1 MKKLLSIMT
10 ALTLTGSAGTT
21 LVACSSTDTKHLNDK
36 GNSIWAELPGLDG
49 GKNNPDSADVWNEM
63 DPFGGASADPTNPN
77 NWDGAVQSTVT
88 IQILKMLSVSIL
100 ANAEKI
106 FGSGGGAPKTNI
118 AGYSDG
124 FVKQL
129 ESDWTQL
136 KTAVNNEVANQKES
150 YKEQYG
156 KDWEKHW
163 NDMLKN
169 DYDGS
174 ENNYR
179 AYLFAEGK
187 DTNASMMLTN
197 TLIGQG
203 AFNSST
209 VNMATLGSYRKAWA
223 TASTQPGGSTTW
235 ANSNPAEARELA
247 LSMTSYRSKD
257 GTIPNIWKN
266 DQTNNISLENDVIP
280 ALESLAKDLSKAV
293 VLYAVPVKTYDSSN
307 KKYSERSN
315 GFTHS
320 SGLISAF
327 QNFALQKW
335 YSEEK
340 PLAISTITIDY
351 RPGGDPKSGQ
361 KGLDAGTDD
370 PGRLFNDTQE
380 TQINQILGKLSDGTT
395 TWNDLRSG
403 EYGGIKPTYGSSL
416 LTVDPGDGKTYN
428 TNLSASVYGA
438 INSLTAG
445 SGISTLP
452 SKIGDDDGL
461 LASINRSQ
469 SATWDGTAIDPVK
482 PGTMYKVYNIAQPSS
497 ATGAPDPVVVYLDD
511 TGLNLVHIEG
521 LEAWNSQTTKT
532 NTAGPENTTTANQDA
547 DNFNYN
553 LSRGQAQSGSLAQ
566 ETPAQLM
573 GDDKSNTA
581 ATAFNYGIYNKY
593 LQYLVNQSYINT
605 LPGSYQKFNILTT
618 MQAYATLDSSSKA
631 GNHLWFTWMYDFF
644 KNYFTKIATTTQTD
658 WLNNFIT
665 FNPKSSKSSNDN
677 ATIAQ
682 WFEDTIAN
690 NNSSL
695 NTYPSSALAT
705 AIEKANETIGSNAAK
720 PQSRYPDGTYW
731 TNNVL
736 DAILYQLNNNIT
748 PNKIWQTK
756 EQS

>member
-63 DPFGGASADPTNPN
+63 DPFGGDSADPTNPN
-77 NWDGAVQSTVT
+77 NWDGDVQSTVT

-106 FGSGGGAPKTNI
+106 FGSGGGAPKASL
-118 AGYSDG
+118 AGYSNG

-209 VNMATLGSYRKAWA
+209 VNMATLGAYRKDWV
-223 TASTQPGGSTTW
+223 TAIKQPGGSDTW
-235 ANSNPAEARELA
+235 AKSNPAEARELA
-247 LSMTSYRSKD
+247 LSMTPYINQQSMPAGLWSKD
-257 GTIPNIWKN
+257 QANT
-266 DQTNNISLENDVIP
+266 ISLDPDVTT
-280 ALESLAKDLSKAV
+280 ALDGFSKNPTSAV
-293 VLYAVPVKTYDSSN
+293 VRYAVPIKTFDGT
-307 KKYSERSN
+307 KYSARSN

-327 QNFALQKW
+327 QNFALKKW

-340 PLAISTITIDY
+340 PLAISTINIPYDS
-351 RPGGDPKSGQ
+351 DPSTGQ
-361 KGLDAGTDD
+361 KGLINGTGSTS
-370 PGRLFNDTQE
+370 PNLFN
-380 TQINQILGKLSDGTT
+380 INKQKLINSLLTGLNSTT
-395 TWNDLRSG
+395 SWDQLRRG
-403 EYGGIKPTYGSSL
+403 AIRNINPTYGSSL
-416 LTVDPGDGKTYN
+416 LTVDPGDGKNYN
-428 TNLSASVYGA
+428 ANLSASVYGA
-438 INSLTAG
+438 ISNLTATG
-445 SGISTLP
+445 TTF
-452 SKIGDDDGL
+452 SKIPSTIDGDNGL
-461 LASINRSQ
+461 LKSINRSTG
-469 SATWDGTAIDPVK
+469 ATFSNDQVS
-482 PGTMYKVYNIAQPSS
+482 PGTMYAVYGIAPNSS
-497 ATGAPDPVVVYLDD
+497 VTDPTDPIVVYLDD
-511 TGLNLVHIEG
+511 TGLNFVHIEG
-521 LEAWNSQTTKT
+521 LAAWNGQSVKT
-532 NTAGPENTTTANQDA
+532 NNVDQESIATATQDA

-553 LSRGQAQSGSLAQ
+553 LSQKEQAQPGSLAQ

-573 GDDKSNTA
+573 GTST
-581 ATAFNYGIYNKY
+581 TAFNYGINNKY
-593 LQYLVNQSYINT
+593 LQYLVNQSYVNT
-605 LPGSYQKFNILTT
+605 LSQSYQKFNILTT

-631 GNHLWFTWMYDFF
+631 GNHLWFTWIYDFL
-644 KNYFTKIATTTQTD
+644 NDYFQNIATTAQSS
-658 WLNNFIT
+658 WISNFIT

-677 ATIAQ
+677 KAIDE
-682 WFEDTIAN
+682 WFIDTIAN

-705 AIEKANETIGSNAAK
+705 SIEKANETIQSNVGK
-720 PQSRYPDGTYW
+720 PQSNYPGGLYW
-731 TNNVL
+731 SKQVL
-736 DAILYQLNNNIT
+736 DVILQQLDNNSGA
-748 PNKIWQTK
+748 NKIWIK
-756 EQS
+756 EVPS

>member
-63 DPFGGASADPTNPN
+63 DPFGGDSADPTNPN

-106 FGSGGGAPKTNI
+106 FGSGGGAPKASL
-118 AGYSDG
+118 AGYSNG

-209 VNMATLGSYRKAWA
+209 VNMATLGTYKTAWESA
-223 TASTQPGGSTTW
+223 GSSDTW
-235 ANSNPAEARELA
+235 ANDNPAEARELA
-247 LSMTSYRSKD
+247 LSMTPYLVSGSVPKLWSDDQNNTITLQNVKD
-257 GTIPNIWKN
+257 ALNDFKKN
-266 DQTNNISLENDVIP
+266 PPVP
-280 ALESLAKDLSKAV
+280 VAPV
-293 VLYAVPVKTYDSSN
+293 VRYAVPVKTYDST
-307 KKYSERSN
+307 KTQPYSARSN

-327 QNFALQKW
+327 QNFALKKW

-340 PLAISTITIDY
+340 PLAVSTITIDY
-351 RPGGDPKSGQ
+351 RSSDPETGQ
-361 KGLDAGTDD
+361 KGLNAGTDD
-370 PGRLFNDTQE
+370 PDRLFNDTQE
-380 TQINQILGKLSDGTT
+380 AQINQLLGKLSDGST

-438 INSLTAG
+438 ISSLTAG
-445 SGISTLP
+445 SGITTLP
-452 SKIGDDDGL
+452 SKIGDNDGL
-461 LASINRSQ
+461 LANINRSTG
-469 SATWDGTAIDPVK
+469 ATWDGTQVT
-482 PGTMYKVYNIAQPSS
+482 PGTMYKVYNIAQ
-497 ATGAPDPVVVYLDD
+497 GASVTTPPDPVVVYLDD

-532 NTAGPENTTTANQDA
+532 NTAGQESTLTATQDA

-573 GDDKSNTA
+573 GTGS
-581 ATAFNYGIYNKY
+581 TAFNYGIYNKY

-605 LPGSYQKFNILTT
+605 LPQSYQKFNILTT

-631 GNHLWFTWMYDFF
+631 GNHLWFTWMYDFLN
-644 KNYFTKIATTTQTD
+644 NYFQKIATTAQSS
-658 WLNNFIT
+658 WISNFIT

-677 ATIAQ
+677 ATITQ
-682 WFEDTIAN
+682 WFTETIDN

-705 AIEKANETIGSNAAK
+705 AIEKANETIQSNVGK
-720 PQSRYPDGTYW
+720 PQSNYPGGLYWSKQVLEVILQQLESNSGT
-731 TNNVL
+731 
-736 DAILYQLNNNIT
+736 
-748 PNKIWQTK
+748 NKIWQTE